1 VSDDVMEGKKNDRSM
16 DVPKNNQVHHNAEN
30 KGEDG
35 EFSDED
41 DDDWDENE
49 LVDDEVNNAFFE
61 RREINSSCL
70 RYGIGVVFRFRF
82 TKALTSIS
90 LPPQG
95 VTNATK
101 ECFIINEA
109 FGQFGG
115 GNNGENRFVISKDTT
130 SATSTDPASQY
141 VCYGDVVV
149 LRSDFSGRL
158 LGVKKIDAETTTD
171 GRERP
176 FNLEV
181 GCYRNL
187 GRFPQADRWTI
198 LRGGANAPCVQL
210 GSDQQ
215 PAVDEQ
221 RIPVYYGDSIILR
234 NYWTGGILSIGDALA
249 FDASSRFSGW
259 SLNIITSSYQ
269 MNNGTANTEDDIPI
283 IEYMQRHNQCRP
295 TRKET
300 FQIVSP
306 DAPLCPDW
314 VHPTGDGLDRIYLN
328 GTYLLQRDRHQLRS
342 EMELNLFSEVR
353 TRSLSYDD
361 DHCQDEH
368 NQQLGLQR
376 IDTQERILLDEI
388 IGAMMGLEGHYF
400 QLQSENENDPPYFS
414 FVGDEIDSSL
424 ASLVSRI
431 LPLCTNFVYVNR
443 YVESTLCYYE
453 CGVIAR
459 ILCESIGYILQEYLA
474 FVSNLNYSLHEEHTD
489 GIKVSMSMIHVQIK
503 PSIRTMSVLAR
514 IVNTVQGKKG
524 GALLVSLQNL
534 MAKHY
539 NGDEKGNEIILQ
551 LLNKC
556 AAPYARMMR
565 SWMNGGRLHDPC
577 NEFMIEITSRAF
589 RDSHVTIKQGMEWI
603 DWCKVQDENVL
614 KSISIS
620 SIDAPKKR
628 SIFGV
633 ERHRSTSSMSA
644 VDKVHTTGK
653 YWRTIHACNESA
665 PFSAHSDG
673 NEECDDVKHLL
684 NPLSLSRF
692 IDHAYQKASDS
703 LLDLLLNKYDV
714 LSSLIFMKKYFLL
727 DQGDFFVD
735 FLDAAEEELVQELPN
750 VSQGRVQNWLASSVA
765 KTIEV
770 APPRTNSQENNTA
783 SHSSQLASSLRF
795 NFKKK
800 SLNEQLE
807 DFHRRGNGSKKR
819 SNQRNLSGFEALE
832 LDFES
837 VPFPTSLVL
846 NVQQIRSYQFVF
858 RQIFF
863 AKYVERQ
870 LVHMWTD
877 HQLLK
882 QMMVTIRREF
892 GPTLSLRRR
901 MIHFIQN
908 FVYYMKFDVIEPN
921 WRAME
926 SKLRAAQDYCSNNDA
941 NNTSRES
948 FPRTVDDMLMEHNQ
962 FLICI
967 VTQCLLTNSDL
978 IKTVT
983 KLMTTCLLFTTEIK
997 KFIASTKLHEYHEIT
1012 RVERS
1017 KLRHGKGSKYIS
1029 GAEFRAKRD
1038 ERIKR
1043 CSERILGELKTPT
1056 YQHMI
1061 RRFDEVFS
1069 THLATF
1075 MKLLKEDHGSR
1086 SNAHLANLMMQLDYN
1101 YFVSSSISTKE

>member
-1 VSDDVMEGKKNDRSM
+1 
-16 DVPKNNQVHHNAEN
+16 
-30 KGEDG
+30 
-35 EFSDED
+35 
-41 DDDWDENE
+41 
-49 LVDDEVNNAFFE
+49 
-61 RREINSSCL
+61 
-70 RYGIGVVFRFRF
+70 
-82 TKALTSIS
+82 
-90 LPPQG
+90 
-95 VTNATK
+95 
-101 ECFIINEA
+101 
-109 FGQFGG
+109 
-115 GNNGENRFVISKDTT
+115 
-130 SATSTDPASQY
+130 
-141 VCYGDVVV
+141 
-149 LRSDFSGRL
+149 
-158 LGVKKIDAETTTD
+158 
-171 GRERP
+171 
-176 FNLEV
+176 
-181 GCYRNL
+181 
-187 GRFPQADRWTI
+187 
-198 LRGGANAPCVQL
+198 
-210 GSDQQ
+210 
-215 PAVDEQ
+215 
-221 RIPVYYGDSIILR
+221 
-234 NYWTGGILSIGDALA
+234 
-249 FDASSRFSGW
+249 
-259 SLNIITSSYQ
+259 
-269 MNNGTANTEDDIPI
+269 
-283 IEYMQRHNQCRP
+283 
-295 TRKET
+295 
-300 FQIVSP
+300 
-306 DAPLCPDW
+306 
-314 VHPTGDGLDRIYLN
+314 
-328 GTYLLQRDRHQLRS
+328 
-342 EMELNLFSEVR
+342 MELNLFSEVR
-353 TRSLSYDD
+353 LLSVSIDD
-361 DHCQDEH
+361 VRFQDEH
-368 NQQLGLQR
+368 NQQLDLQPV
-376 IDTQERILLDEI
+376 DTQEMVLLDEI
-388 IGAMMGLEGHYF
+388 IGAMMGLEGEYF
-400 QLQSENENDPPYFS
+400 RLESENENDPPHFS
-414 FVGDEIDSSL
+414 FVGYEIDSSL

-431 LPLCTNFVYVNR
+431 LPLCTNYVYVNQ

-459 ILCESIGYILQEYLA
+459 ILCESIGYLLQEYLA
-474 FVSNLNYSLHEEHTD
+474 FLSNLNYSLHDQHAE
-489 GIKVSMSMIHVQIK
+489 GMNVSMSMIHVQMK
-503 PSIRTMSVLAR
+503 PSIRTMAVLAR

-524 GALLVSLQNL
+524 GALLVALQNL
-534 MAKHY
+534 MSKHY
-539 NGDEKGNEIILQ
+539 SGDEKGNEIILQ

-556 AAPYARMMR
+556 AAPYARMMQ
-565 SWMNGGRLHDPC
+565 SWMNGGRLHDPY

-603 DWCKVQDENVL
+603 DWCKVHDENVL
-614 KSISIS
+614 KTINTS

-653 YWRTIHACNESA
+653 YWRTIHACNESV
-665 PFSAHSDG
+665 PFAAQSVST
-673 NEECDDVKHLL
+673 ETSDDVRVLL
-684 NPLSLSRF
+684 NPLSLSRY

-703 LLDLLLNKYDV
+703 LLNLLLNKFDV
-714 LSSLIFMKKYFLL
+714 ISSLIFMKKYFLL

-765 KTIEV
+765 KTSEV
-770 APPRTNSQENNTA
+770 TLPGTNSHVKSNVA
-783 SHSSQLASSLRF
+783 HSSQLASSLRC

-807 DFHRRGNGSKKR
+807 DFHRRSNGSKKR

-846 NVQQIRSYQFVF
+846 NVQQIRSYQFLF

-882 QMMVTIRREF
+882 QMMGTIRREF

-926 SKLRAAQDYCSNNDA
+926 SKLRASKDYCSFHDA
-941 NNTSRES
+941 NNTSLES

-962 FLICI
+962 FLICV
-967 VTQCLLTNSDL
+967 VTQCLLTNADL

-1017 KLRHGKGSKYIS
+1017 KLRLRKGSKNVS

-1043 CSERILGELKTPT
+1043 CSERILVELKTPT

-1069 THLATF
+1069 THLTTF
-1075 MKLLKEDHGSR
+1075 MKLLKDDHGSR
-1086 SNAHLANLMMQLDYN
+1086 SNAHLTNLMMQLDCN
-1101 YFVSSSISTKE
+1101 YFVSSSIHPKKQ